1 VSASEKG
8 CTSDPVIILNEI
20 TLTLYS
26 GHCDEVC
33 CFTRPSDLRSLRRAR
48 HLIDRCYDR
57 PLDLAQLSSEA
68 SFSRYH
74 FIRLFRS
81 AYAQTPHQYLTQR
94 RIEKAKELLSS
105 STLSITEVCLAV
117 GFQSLGSFSTLFR
130 RTVGRAP
137 TDYRAR
143 SIARRRTPQRFIPA
157 CYLVMAGLQP
167 RL

>member
-1 VSASEKG
+1 MS
-8 CTSDPVIILNEI
+8 ILVVNAGSR
-20 TLTLYS
+20 TFKL
-26 GHCDEVC
+26 
-33 CFTRPSDLRSLRRAR
+33 SLF
-48 HLIDRCYDR
+48 DD
-57 PLDLAQLSSEA
+57 
-68 SFSRYH
+68 
-74 FIRLFRS
+74 
-81 AYAQTPHQYLTQR
+81 
-94 RIEKAKELLSS
+94 KAKELLSS

-143 SIARRRTPQRFIPA
+143 AIARRRTPQRFIPA